1 MRYIK
6 HTVFCLIIFSNTC
19 FGKEFDK
26 LFTIYTPIEDRS
38 QIENSINKSFNTM
51 IYRLSGKNSPT
62 NIWKIINAGNSRK
75 DFIKSYSVVNNNEN
89 NLLEVNFNKNLLIS
103 KFKELSIPFIGN
115 SRPTI
120 LFLIK
125 IDSGLKDPYYLSFQ
139 ESDSDL
145 EKNIKNYLTKASQSR
160 GIFLELPE
168 LDLLDLNNLNNYEK
182 IVNSKLF
189 FGEKY
194 LTDEIINIDIS
205 KTGINKW
212 SVSGDIRLTSADQ
225 NFNEIFIKAFSEY
238 TDESINLLL
247 NDNLI
252 DINKVSSVNI
262 SIENI
267 NSYQDYKKSKKIIE
281 DLVGTKDINISKFN
295 TNTIYYQLSIYGDLK
310 SIIYEFKDTSL
321 LSIVDVI
328 YDTSTIQLKYKNE

>member
-51 IYRLSGKNSPT
+51 VYRLSGKNSPT

-125 IDSGLKDPYYLSFQ
+125 IDSGLKDPYYLNIQ
-139 ESDSDL
+139 ESNSDL

-182 IVNSKLF
+182 IVNTKQF

-194 LTDEIINIDIS
+194 LTDEIININIS

-212 SVSGDIRLTSADQ
+212 SVSGDITLTSGDQ
-225 NFNEIFIKAFSEY
+225 NFNEIFIKAFGEY

-252 DINKVSSVNI
+252 DITKVSSVNI

-281 DLVGTKDINISKFN
+281 DLAGTRDINISKFN

>member
-225 NFNEIFIKAFSEY
+225 NFNEIFIKAFGEY

-281 DLVGTKDINISKFN
+281 DLVGTRDINISKFN
-295 TNTIYYQLSIYGDLK
+295 TNTIYFQLSIYGDLK
-310 SIIYEFKDTSL
+310 SIIYEFKDSSF

-328 YDTSTIQLKYKNE
+328 DNTSTIQLQYKNE

>member
-212 SVSGDIRLTSADQ
+212 SVSGDITLTSGDQ
-225 NFNEIFIKAFSEY
+225 NFNEIFIKAFGEY

-328 YDTSTIQLKYKNE
+328 DDTSTIQLQYKNE

>member
-182 IVNSKLF
+182 IVNSKQF

-194 LTDEIINIDIS
+194 LTDEIININIS

-252 DINKVSSVNI
+252 DITKVSSVNI

-281 DLVGTKDINISKFN
+281 DLAGTRDINISKFN

>member
-125 IDSGLKDPYYLSFQ
+125 IDSGLKDPYYLNLQ
-139 ESDSDL
+139 ESNSDL

-252 DINKVSSVNI
+252 DITKVSSVNI

-281 DLVGTKDINISKFN
+281 DLVGTRDINISKFN

-310 SIIYEFKDTSL
+310 SIIYEFKDSSL

-328 YDTSTIQLKYKNE
+328 DNTSTIHLQYKNE

>member
-125 IDSGLKDPYYLSFQ
+125 IDSGLKDPYYLNFQ
-139 ESDSDL
+139 ESNSDL

-182 IVNSKLF
+182 IVNSKQF
-189 FGEKY
+189 FGDKY
-194 LTDEIINIDIS
+194 QTDEIINIDIS

-212 SVSGDIRLTSADQ
+212 SVSGDIRLTSGDQ

-252 DINKVSSVNI
+252 DITKVSSVNI

-310 SIIYEFKDTSL
+310 SIIYEFKDSSF

-328 YDTSTIQLKYKNE
+328 DNTSTIQLQYKNE

>member
-125 IDSGLKDPYYLSFQ
+125 IDSGLKDPYYLNFQ
-139 ESDSDL
+139 ESNSDL

-182 IVNSKLF
+182 IVNSKQF

-212 SVSGDIRLTSADQ
+212 SVSGDIRLTSGDQ
-225 NFNEIFIKAFSEY
+225 NFNEMFIKAFSEY

-252 DINKVSSVNI
+252 DITKVSSVNI

-281 DLVGTKDINISKFN
+281 DLVGTRDINISKFN
-295 TNTIYYQLSIYGDLK
+295 TNTIYFQLSIYGDLK
-310 SIIYEFKDTSL
+310 SIIYEFKDSSF

-328 YDTSTIQLKYKNE
+328 DKTSTIQLQYKNE

>member
-160 GIFLELPE
+160 GIFLELPQ

-182 IVNSKLF
+182 IVNSKQF
-189 FGEKY
+189 FGDKY
-194 LTDEIINIDIS
+194 QTDEIINIDIS

-212 SVSGDIRLTSADQ
+212 SVSGDITLTSGDQ
-225 NFNEIFIKAFSEY
+225 NFNEIFIKAFGEY

-281 DLVGTKDINISKFN
+281 DLVGTRDINISKFN
-295 TNTIYYQLSIYGDLK
+295 TNTIYFQLSIYGDLK
-310 SIIYEFKDTSL
+310 SIIYEFKDSSF

-328 YDTSTIQLKYKNE
+328 DNTSTIQLQYKNE

>member
-125 IDSGLKDPYYLSFQ
+125 IDSGLKDPYYLNFQ
-139 ESDSDL
+139 ESNSDL

-182 IVNSKLF
+182 IVNSKQF

-212 SVSGDIRLTSADQ
+212 SVSGDIRLTSGDQ
-225 NFNEIFIKAFSEY
+225 NFNEMFIKAFSEY

-252 DINKVSSVNI
+252 DITKVSSVNI

-281 DLVGTKDINISKFN
+281 DLVGTRDINISKFN
-295 TNTIYYQLSIYGDLK
+295 TNTIYFQLSIYGDLK
-310 SIIYEFKDTSL
+310 SIIYEFKDSSF

-328 YDTSTIQLKYKNE
+328 DNTSTIQLQYKNE

>member
-125 IDSGLKDPYYLSFQ
+125 IDSGLKDPYYLNLQ
-139 ESDSDL
+139 ESNSDL

-182 IVNSKLF
+182 IVNTKQF

-212 SVSGDIRLTSADQ
+212 SVSGDIKLTSGDQ

-267 NSYQDYKKSKKIIE
+267 YSYQDYKNSKKIIE
-281 DLVGTKDINISKFN
+281 DLVGTRDISISKFN

-310 SIIYEFKDTSL
+310 SIIYEFKDSSL

-328 YDTSTIQLKYKNE
+328 DNTSTIHLQYKNE

>member
-281 DLVGTKDINISKFN
+281 DLVGTRDINISKFN

>member
-139 ESDSDL
+139 ESNSDL

-281 DLVGTKDINISKFN
+281 DLVGTRDINISKFN
-295 TNTIYYQLSIYGDLK
+295 TNTIYFQLSIYGDLK
-310 SIIYEFKDTSL
+310 SIIYEFKDSSF

-328 YDTSTIQLKYKNE
+328 DNTSTIQLQYKNE

>member
-225 NFNEIFIKAFSEY
+225 NFNEIFIKAFGEY

-321 LSIVDVI
+321 LSLVDVI
-328 YDTSTIQLKYKNE
+328 DDTSTIQLQYKNE

>member
-51 IYRLSGKNSPT
+51 INRLSGNNSPT
-62 NIWKIINAGNSRK
+62 NIWKIINAGNSRE

-160 GIFLELPE
+160 GIFLELPQ

-182 IVNSKLF
+182 IVNSKQF
-189 FGEKY
+189 FGDKY
-194 LTDEIINIDIS
+194 QTDEIINIDIS

-225 NFNEIFIKAFSEY
+225 NFNEIFIKAFGEY

-252 DINKVSSVNI
+252 DITKVSSVNI

-328 YDTSTIQLKYKNE
+328 DDTSTIQLQYKNE

>member
-26 LFTIYTPIEDRS
+26 LFTIYTSIEDRS
-38 QIENSINKSFNTM
+38 QIENSINKSFNTI
-51 IYRLSGKNSPT
+51 IYRLSGKDSPT
-62 NIWKIINAGNSRK
+62 NIWKILNAGNSRR

-125 IDSGLKDPYYLSFQ
+125 IDSGLKDPYYLNFQ
-139 ESDSDL
+139 ESNSDL
-145 EKNIKNYLTKASQSR
+145 EKNIKNYLTKTSQSR

-182 IVNSKLF
+182 IVNSKQF

-212 SVSGDIRLTSADQ
+212 SVYGDFRLTSGDQ

-238 TDESINLLL
+238 TDEIINLLL

-252 DINKVSSVNI
+252 DITKVSSINL

-267 NSYQDYKKSKKIIE
+267 NSYKDYKKSKKIIE
-281 DLVGTKDINISKFN
+281 DLVGIRDINITKFN

-310 SIIYEFKDTSL
+310 SIIYEFKDSSL

-328 YDTSTIQLKYKNE
+328 DNTSTIHLQYKNE

>member
-51 IYRLSGKNSPT
+51 INRLSGNNSPT

-125 IDSGLKDPYYLSFQ
+125 IDSGLKDPYYLNFQ
-139 ESDSDL
+139 ESNSDL

-160 GIFLELPE
+160 GIFLELPQ

-182 IVNSKLF
+182 IVNSKQF
-189 FGEKY
+189 FGDKY
-194 LTDEIINIDIS
+194 QTDEIINIDIS

-281 DLVGTKDINISKFN
+281 DLVGTRDINISKFN

-310 SIIYEFKDTSL
+310 SIIYEFKDSSF

-328 YDTSTIQLKYKNE
+328 DNTSTIQLQYKNE

>member
-125 IDSGLKDPYYLSFQ
+125 IDSGLKDPYYLNFQ
-139 ESDSDL
+139 ESNSDL

-212 SVSGDIRLTSADQ
+212 SVSGDIRLTSGDQ

-252 DINKVSSVNI
+252 DITKVSSVNI

-281 DLVGTKDINISKFN
+281 DLVGTRDINISKFN

-328 YDTSTIQLKYKNE
+328 DDTSTIQLQYKNE

>member
-51 IYRLSGKNSPT
+51 IHRLSGKNSPT

-125 IDSGLKDPYYLSFQ
+125 IDSGLKDPYYLNFQ
-139 ESDSDL
+139 ESNSDL

-182 IVNSKLF
+182 IVNSKQF

-212 SVSGDIRLTSADQ
+212 SVSGDIRLTSGDQ

-252 DINKVSSVNI
+252 DITKVSSVNI

-281 DLVGTKDINISKFN
+281 DLVGTRDINISKFN

-310 SIIYEFKDTSL
+310 SIIYEFKDSSL
-321 LSIVDVI
+321 LNIVDVI
-328 YDTSTIQLKYKNE
+328 DDTSTIQLQYKNE

>member
-6 HTVFCLIIFSNTC
+6 HTIFCLIIFSNTC

-212 SVSGDIRLTSADQ
+212 SVSGDITLTSGDQ
-225 NFNEIFIKAFSEY
+225 NFNEIFIKAFGEY

-252 DINKVSSVNI
+252 DITKVSSVNI

-281 DLVGTKDINISKFN
+281 DLVGTRDINISKFN

-321 LSIVDVI
+321 LSIVDIV
-328 YDTSTIQLKYKNE
+328 DSTSTIQLQYKNE

>member
-160 GIFLELPE
+160 GIFLELPQ

-182 IVNSKLF
+182 IVNSKQF
-189 FGEKY
+189 FGDKY
-194 LTDEIINIDIS
+194 QTDEIINIDIS

-212 SVSGDIRLTSADQ
+212 SVSGDITLTSGDQ
-225 NFNEIFIKAFSEY
+225 NFNEIFIKAFGEY

-328 YDTSTIQLKYKNE
+328 DDTSTIQLQYKNE

>member
-125 IDSGLKDPYYLSFQ
+125 IDSGLKDPYYLNFQ
-139 ESDSDL
+139 ESNSDL

-182 IVNSKLF
+182 IVNSKQF

-212 SVSGDIRLTSADQ
+212 SVSGDIRLTSGDQ
-225 NFNEIFIKAFSEY
+225 NFNEMFIKAFSEY

-252 DINKVSSVNI
+252 DIDKVSSVNI

-281 DLVGTKDINISKFN
+281 DLVGTRDINISKFN
-295 TNTIYYQLSIYGDLK
+295 TNTIYFQLSIYGDLK
-310 SIIYEFKDTSL
+310 SIIYEFKDSSF

-328 YDTSTIQLKYKNE
+328 DKTSTIQLQYKNE

>member
-1 MRYIK
+1 M
-6 HTVFCLIIFSNTC
+6 
-19 FGKEFDK
+19 
-26 LFTIYTPIEDRS
+26 
-38 QIENSINKSFNTM
+38 
-51 IYRLSGKNSPT
+51 
-62 NIWKIINAGNSRK
+62 
-75 DFIKSYSVVNNNEN
+75 NNNEN

-160 GIFLELPE
+160 GIFLELPQ

-182 IVNSKLF
+182 IVNSKQF
-189 FGEKY
+189 FGDKY
-194 LTDEIINIDIS
+194 QTDEIINIDIS

-212 SVSGDIRLTSADQ
+212 SVSGDITLTSGDQ
-225 NFNEIFIKAFSEY
+225 NFNEIFIKAFGEY

-281 DLVGTKDINISKFN
+281 DLVGTRDINISKFN
-295 TNTIYYQLSIYGDLK
+295 TNTIYFQLSIYGDLK

-328 YDTSTIQLKYKNE
+328 DDTSTIQLQYKNE

>member
-103 KFKELSIPFIGN
+103 KFKELSIPFIGS

-182 IVNSKLF
+182 IVNSKQF

-252 DINKVSSVNI
+252 DITKVSSVNI

-281 DLVGTKDINISKFN
+281 DLVGTRDINISKFN

>member
-51 IYRLSGKNSPT
+51 VYRLSGKNSPT

-103 KFKELSIPFIGN
+103 KFKELSIPFLGN

-139 ESDSDL
+139 ESNSDL

-160 GIFLELPE
+160 GIFLELPQ

-182 IVNSKLF
+182 IVNSKQF

-194 LTDEIINIDIS
+194 LTDEIININIS

-252 DINKVSSVNI
+252 DITKVSSVNI

-281 DLVGTKDINISKFN
+281 DLVGTRDINISKFN

>member
-125 IDSGLKDPYYLSFQ
+125 IDSGLKDPYYLNFQ
-139 ESDSDL
+139 ESNSDL

-182 IVNSKLF
+182 IVNTKQF

-212 SVSGDIRLTSADQ
+212 SVSGDITLTSGDQ

-252 DINKVSSVNI
+252 DIAKVSSVNI

-281 DLVGTKDINISKFN
+281 DLVGTRDINISKFN

-328 YDTSTIQLKYKNE
+328 DDTSTIQLQYKNE

>member
-182 IVNSKLF
+182 IVNSKQF

-194 LTDEIINIDIS
+194 LTDEIININIS

-252 DINKVSSVNI
+252 DITKVSSVNI

-328 YDTSTIQLKYKNE
+328 DDTSTIQLQYKNE

>member
-103 KFKELSIPFIGN
+103 KFKELSIPFIGS

-145 EKNIKNYLTKASQSR
+145 EKNIKNYLTKASQAR

-182 IVNSKLF
+182 IVNSKQF

-212 SVSGDIRLTSADQ
+212 SVSGDIRLTSGDQ
-225 NFNEIFIKAFSEY
+225 NFNEIFIKAFGEY

-252 DINKVSSVNI
+252 DITKVSSVNI

-281 DLVGTKDINISKFN
+281 DLVGTRDINISKFN

>member
-51 IYRLSGKNSPT
+51 IYRLSGKDSPA

-75 DFIKSYSVVNNNEN
+75 DFIKSYSVVNDNEN

-125 IDSGLKDPYYLSFQ
+125 IDSGLKDPYYLNFQ
-139 ESDSDL
+139 ESNSDL

-182 IVNSKLF
+182 IVNSKQF

-212 SVSGDIRLTSADQ
+212 SVSGDIRLTSRDQ

-252 DINKVSSVNI
+252 DITKVSSVNI

-267 NSYQDYKKSKKIIE
+267 NSYQDFKKSKKIIE
-281 DLVGTKDINISKFN
+281 DLVGTRDIDISKFN

-310 SIIYEFKDTSL
+310 SIIYELKDSSL

-328 YDTSTIQLKYKNE
+328 DNTSTIHLQYKNE

>member
-182 IVNSKLF
+182 IVNSKQF

-194 LTDEIINIDIS
+194 QTDEIINIDIS

-212 SVSGDIRLTSADQ
+212 SVSGDITLTSGDQ
-225 NFNEIFIKAFSEY
+225 NFNEIFIKAFGEY

-252 DINKVSSVNI
+252 DITKVSSVNI

-281 DLVGTKDINISKFN
+281 DLVGTRDINISKFN

-328 YDTSTIQLKYKNE
+328 DDTSTIQLQYKNE

>member
-103 KFKELSIPFIGN
+103 KFKELSIPFIGS

-182 IVNSKLF
+182 IVNSKQF

-194 LTDEIINIDIS
+194 LTDEIININIS

-252 DINKVSSVNI
+252 DITKVSSVNI

-281 DLVGTKDINISKFN
+281 DLVGTRDINISKFN
-295 TNTIYYQLSIYGDLK
+295 TNTIYFQLSIYGDLK
-310 SIIYEFKDTSL
+310 SIIYEFKDSSF

-328 YDTSTIQLKYKNE
+328 DNTSTIQLQYKNE

>member
-75 DFIKSYSVVNNNEN
+75 DFIKSYSVVNNNDN

-182 IVNSKLF
+182 IVNSKQF

-212 SVSGDIRLTSADQ
+212 SVSGDITLTSGDQ

-252 DINKVSSVNI
+252 DITKVSSVNI

-281 DLVGTKDINISKFN
+281 DLVGTRDINISKFN

-310 SIIYEFKDTSL
+310 SIIYEFKDSSF

-328 YDTSTIQLKYKNE
+328 DNTSTIQLQYKNE

>member
-103 KFKELSIPFIGN
+103 KFKELSIPFIGS

-212 SVSGDIRLTSADQ
+212 SVSGDITLTSGDQ
-225 NFNEIFIKAFSEY
+225 NFNEIFIKAFGEY

-328 YDTSTIQLKYKNE
+328 DDTSTIQLQYKNE

>member
-212 SVSGDIRLTSADQ
+212 SVSGDITLTSGDQ
-225 NFNEIFIKAFSEY
+225 NFNEIFIKAFGEY

>member
-212 SVSGDIRLTSADQ
+212 SVSGDITLTSGDQ
-225 NFNEIFIKAFSEY
+225 NFNEIFIKAFGEY

-252 DINKVSSVNI
+252 DITKVSSVNI

-281 DLVGTKDINISKFN
+281 DLVGTRDINISKFN

-310 SIIYEFKDTSL
+310 SIIYEFKDSSF

-328 YDTSTIQLKYKNE
+328 DDTSTIQLQYKNE

>member
-51 IYRLSGKNSPT
+51 IFRLSGKNSPT

-125 IDSGLKDPYYLSFQ
+125 IDTGLKEPYYLNFQ
-139 ESDSDL
+139 ESNSDL

-182 IVNSKLF
+182 IVNSKQF

-212 SVSGDIRLTSADQ
+212 SVSGDIRLTSGDQ
-225 NFNEIFIKAFSEY
+225 NFNEMFIKAFSEY

-252 DINKVSSVNI
+252 DITKVSSVNI

-281 DLVGTKDINISKFN
+281 DLVGTRDINISKFN
-295 TNTIYYQLSIYGDLK
+295 TNTIYFQLSIYGDLK
-310 SIIYEFKDTSL
+310 SIIYEFKDSSF

-328 YDTSTIQLKYKNE
+328 DNTSTIQLQYKNE

>member
-62 NIWKIINAGNSRK
+62 NIWKIINAGNSRE

-182 IVNSKLF
+182 IVNSKQF

-252 DINKVSSVNI
+252 DITKVSSVNI

-281 DLVGTKDINISKFN
+281 DLVGTRDINISKFN

-310 SIIYEFKDTSL
+310 SIIYEFKDSSL

-328 YDTSTIQLKYKNE
+328 DNTSTIQLQYKNE

>member
-182 IVNSKLF
+182 IVNSKQF
-189 FGEKY
+189 FGDKY

-212 SVSGDIRLTSADQ
+212 SVSGDITLTSGDQ
-225 NFNEIFIKAFSEY
+225 NFNEIFIKAFGEY

-252 DINKVSSVNI
+252 DITKVSSVNI

-281 DLVGTKDINISKFN
+281 DLVGTRDINISKFN

-328 YDTSTIQLKYKNE
+328 DDTSTIQLQYKNE

>member
-252 DINKVSSVNI
+252 DITKVSSVNI

-281 DLVGTKDINISKFN
+281 DLVGTRDINISKFN
-295 TNTIYYQLSIYGDLK
+295 TNTIYFQLSIYGDLK
-310 SIIYEFKDTSL
+310 SIIYEFKDSSF

-328 YDTSTIQLKYKNE
+328 DNTSTIQLQYKNE

>member
-212 SVSGDIRLTSADQ
+212 SVSGDITLTSGDQ
-225 NFNEIFIKAFSEY
+225 NFNEIFIKAFGEY

-252 DINKVSSVNI
+252 DITKVSSVNI

-281 DLVGTKDINISKFN
+281 DLVGTRDINISKFN

-328 YDTSTIQLKYKNE
+328 DDTSTIQLQYKNE

>member
-75 DFIKSYSVVNNNEN
+75 DFIKSYSVVNNNDN

-212 SVSGDIRLTSADQ
+212 SVSGDITLTSGDQ

-252 DINKVSSVNI
+252 DITKVSSVNI

-281 DLVGTKDINISKFN
+281 DLVGTRDINISKFN

-328 YDTSTIQLKYKNE
+328 DDTSTIQLQYKNE